1 MKKRKTIYIHIGTHK
16 TGTTSIQRFLTQN
29 NTILAQKG
37 VFYPIAG
44 RLYSEGDVRTHNIKN
59 AVTAINGQLLCDIE
73 LFKGEWLCDIK
84 LFKKQLDIFSK
95 SECSTMLLSEENLF
109 SYLNSEHLFL
119 KIDELWQ
126 LLSNYEVKIIVYFR
140 KSTEYI
146 TGLWKEDVK
155 LRNAKSLENHLE
167 SSNYAESLKAVY
179 NLLTRV
185 ELEDIIVRTF
195 EPTRWL
201 NHDLIDDFLSLIN
214 IENTDEFLPLRTREN
229 ETFSR
234 DYCERISFVNQYL
247 KAMAGTENIYGINE
261 IIPKGDNPQTIL
273 ESLPDEM
280 IKEIT
285 DKYYPLECKIA
296 KDFLSRDELFLTKYP
311 KIYQTKRPSY
321 QLNITSREIK
331 ELISVVFYGLQRQ
344 ILKKQELLEELLR
357 QQKLHE
363 EKLLKLQEKLLQLQE
378 KLLKSRFFYI
388 LLTPLRI
395 IYNII
400 YYKSARKYIRD
411 RLLRR

>member
-140 KSTEYI
+140 KSIEYI
-146 TGLWKEDVK
+146 TSLWKENLK
-155 LRNAKSLENHLE
+155 SRRSNSLENHLE
-167 SSNYAESLKAVY
+167 TSDYAESLKAVY

-201 NHDLIDDFLSLIN
+201 NHNLIDDFLSLIN
-214 IENTDEFLPLRTREN
+214 IENTNEFLPLRTREN

-234 DYCERISFVNQYL
+234 DYCERILYVNQFL
-247 KAMAGTENIYGINE
+247 RERAGEEDIYGINKM
-261 IIPKGDNPQTIL
+261 IGAGDNPQTIL

-296 KDFLSRDELFLTKYP
+296 KTFLGRDELFLTKYP
-311 KIYQTKRPSY
+311 AIYQTKRPAY
-321 QLNITSREIK
+321 QLNITSREK
-331 ELISVVFYGLQRQ
+331 EELWSVISYGLQ
-344 ILKKQELLEELLR
+344 KKTLAN
-357 QQKLHE
+357 
-363 EKLLKLQEKLLQLQE
+363 QEKLLQEILETYKKLSHLAE
-378 KLLKSRFFYI
+378 KQLKFNFIYI

-400 YYKSARKYIRD
+400 YYKNTRKYIIK